1 MSPLQFQVTASSAEY
16 RHRLIKQTLIW
27 YSGMGR
33 TIDFPPASC
42 FPDKAMKQ
50 VAILRLH
57 SHVTPIKTLMRG
69 LLRQDTGFCLY
80 PWTGARRKGCQPH
93 PGTPAGW
100 SWDEQKP
107 GLPRHPWIPS
117 ARSSQQCWCSTLAPW
132 RSHYWQ
138 LQKRQKEEVTIYLSG
153 RFPCRAAFV
162 PQMSTCH
169 FQHPFCHQL
178 PSTGSTMKNGKTV
191 SADTPLISPFKTQ
204 YMCKNIHQ
212 IFQLW
217 FTKELQ

>member
-1 MSPLQFQVTASSAEY
+1 
-16 RHRLIKQTLIW
+16 
-27 YSGMGR
+27 
-33 TIDFPPASC
+33 
-42 FPDKAMKQ
+42 
-50 VAILRLH
+50 
-57 SHVTPIKTLMRG
+57 MRG

-178 PSTGSTMKNGKTV
+178 PSTGSTLKNGKPV
-191 SADTPLISPFKTQ
+191 SVDTPLISPFKTQ
-204 YMCKNIHQ
+204 YICKNIHQ
-212 IFQLW
+212 ICSSQRNYSNKRDFACLVRGSLIPKIFCSVSW
-217 FTKELQ
+217 VLQVLRCSA